1 MNENS
6 ISTRPSPAIRMG
18 EMSVAI
24 NDGVLR
30 TLLGSCIGLAL
41 YDRKWK
47 VAGLAHIVLP
57 QARGVPELPGKFVDT
72 AIPALMKD
80 MEKLAR
86 APLQL
91 TAKLAGGANMFST
104 SVRKTIGL
112 LNIEATER
120 FLAELRIP
128 VIASHCGGEQG
139 RRMSLDSN
147 TGSVVVEIV
156 GRDRIEL

>member
-1 MNENS
+1 
-6 ISTRPSPAIRMG
+6 
-18 EMSVAI
+18 MSVAM

-41 YDRKWK
+41 YDRKQK

-57 QARGVPELPGKFVDT
+57 TARGVPELPGKFVDT

-86 APLQL
+86 APLKL

-104 SVRKTIGL
+104 SVAKTIGL
-112 LNIEATER
+112 QNIEATEH

-128 VIASHCGGEQG
+128 IVASHCGGEQG
-139 RRMSLDSN
+139 RRMSVDSN
-147 TGSVVVEIV
+147 TGSVVIEIV
-156 GRDRIEL
+156 GFDPIKL